1 MPARETQA
9 RMKPDI
15 LYFGAFPAPTVDELH
30 HRFTVH
36 HWPLLPKPEEINA
49 GLRAHV
55 RAAAVEVNR
64 GVNRALIEALPKL
77 EIIACFGAGVDLVD
91 LAAARER
98 GIAVTNTPAIFDDE
112 CADLAIGLMLA
123 SCRQIVYADHYVRS
137 GQWKEK
143 GPISLGRSV
152 TGKTCG
158 VVGLGAIG
166 RQIADR
172 AAAFKMRVI
181 YTGPRRKPDAPYEFV
196 SDLIE
201 LARQSDV
208 LMVAAKGAPE
218 TRHLISANV
227 IDALGPKGTLINIAR
242 GFVVDE
248 AAMIA
253 ALQQGRLGWAAL
265 DVFDSPPGA
274 PNPALLKLPNVIV
287 QPHHGSATVE
297 TRSRIGRHMLD
308 NLDAWLAGKPLLSPV
323 T

>member
-1 MPARETQA
+1 
-9 RMKPDI
+9 MKPDI
-15 LYFGAFPAPTVDELH
+15 LYFGRFPEPTVEELH
-30 HRFTVH
+30 RRFTVH
-36 HWPLLPKPEEINA
+36 HWLLQPKPDEIDPA
-49 GLRAHV
+49 LRAYV

-64 GVNRALIEALPKL
+64 GANRGLIEALPKL

-98 GIAVTNTPAIFDDE
+98 GIPVTNTPAVFDDE

-152 TGKTCG
+152 TGKTMG

-172 AAAFKMRVI
+172 AVAFKMQVL

-196 SDLIE
+196 PDLLE
-201 LARQSDV
+201 LARRSDV

-218 TRHLISANV
+218 TRHLVSAAV
-227 IDALGPKGTLINIAR
+227 IDALGPKGTLVNVAR

-248 AAMIA
+248 AAMIE
-253 ALQQGRLGWAAL
+253 ALQHGRLGWAAL
-265 DVFDSPPGA
+265 DVFDSPPGE
-274 PNPALLKLPNVIV
+274 PNPALLALPNVIV
-287 QPHHGSATVE
+287 QPHHGSATIE
-297 TRSRIGRHMLD
+297 TRTRIGSHMLA
-308 NLDAWLAGKPLLSPV
+308 NLDAWLAGKPLLTPV